1 MWTDTLGQPRW
12 SSASGRCVAWA
23 ILHIAGLDF
32 GPKTLVVLCPGA
44 SLKSGQLE
52 EDDVCNDVG
61 RHGLASVFGGIDVGP
76 QGLVVLGPCASL
88 KSGQFEEN
96 VIGADVDGH
105 VGPASVSS
113 AGGRCVAWAI
123 LQIAGLDL
131 GPQGLVVV
139 CPGAGPK
146 SSQLEEDV
154 IGDDVDRH
162 GPASVFG
169 DVRPVDNASPRPVG
183 HGFATLAFRKGIILI
198 RERFFVEVSS
208 ENALLDFSVS
218 LPSKFVRLIMARKPD
233 SEIKLN

>member
-1 MWTDTLGQPRW
+1 MWTDTLDQPRW

-52 EDDVCNDVG
+52 EDDVCDDVG

-123 LQIAGLDL
+123 LKIVGLDL

-139 CPGAGPK
+139 CPGVGLK
-146 SSQLEEDV
+146 SGQLEEDV
-154 IGDDVDRH
+154 ISDDVDGH
-162 GPASVFG
+162 GPASVFSCI
-169 DVRPVDNASPRPVG
+169 DVGPQGLV
-183 HGFATLAFRKGIILI
+183 
-198 RERFFVEVSS
+198 
-208 ENALLDFSVS
+208 LLCQGAG
-218 LPSKFVRLIMARKPD
+218 LK
-233 SEIKLN
+233 